1 VPRIAINEDR
11 CKGCGLCVSACPRHA
26 IEMAKEIN
34 RHGYFFAR
42 MTDKELCIGCK
53 LCAMACP
60 DTGIEVYG
68 KKRKGTK

>member
-1 VPRIAINEDR
+1 
-11 CKGCGLCVSACPRHA
+11 
-26 IEMAKEIN
+26 MAKEIN
-34 RHGYFFAR
+34 RHGYFYAR

-68 KKRKGTK
+68 KKRKGTP